1 MEKYLNFTKY
11 FYICIGLFTILFC
24 ISVPVAKME
33 KQLHR
38 FHESDIKFNKKVAE
52 KDFKLNNYN
61 SQKKSIEDL
70 NFEVDQTAN
79 QISILIFNAGILND
93 SILRMMNDPAGI
105 AGLSDSLAVLDK
117 TIRQSELLV
126 DSLNKVFEENSS
138 NLLKM
143 MEEYDK
149 NDQEIKLM
157 TIEAD
162 GLRKFVFTLKILL
175 ITNLALVVL
184 TLFLGV
190 ILLIIGLAMQRIK
203 IPQTIK

>member
-1 MEKYLNFTKY
+1 
-11 FYICIGLFTILFC
+11 
-24 ISVPVAKME
+24 ME
-33 KQLHR
+33 KQLRR
-38 FHESDIKFNKKVAE
+38 FYESDLKFNKKEAE

-61 SQKKSIEDL
+61 TQKKRIEDL
-70 NFEVDQTAN
+70 NFAVDQTAN
-79 QISILIFNAGILND
+79 QISILIFNAEILND
-93 SILRMMNDPAGI
+93 SILRMMNDPIGI

-149 NDQEIKLM
+149 KDQEIKLM

-162 GLRKFVFTLKILL
+162 GLRKFIFTSKILL
-175 ITNLALVVL
+175 ITNLALFVL

-190 ILLIIGLAMQRIK
+190 ILLIKGLAMRRIK
-203 IPQTIK
+203 TPL

>member
-1 MEKYLNFTKY
+1 
-11 FYICIGLFTILFC
+11 
-24 ISVPVAKME
+24 
-33 KQLHR
+33 
-38 FHESDIKFNKKVAE
+38 
-52 KDFKLNNYN
+52 
-61 SQKKSIEDL
+61 
-70 NFEVDQTAN
+70 
-79 QISILIFNAGILND
+79 
-93 SILRMMNDPAGI
+93 MNDPIGI

-149 NDQEIKLM
+149 KDQEIKLM

-162 GLRKFVFTLKILL
+162 GLRKFIFTSKILL
-175 ITNLALVVL
+175 ITNLALFVL

-190 ILLIIGLAMQRIK
+190 ILLIKGLAMRRIK
-203 IPQTIK
+203 TPL